1 MQHAALQDGDNGIS
15 VPAAQ
20 RQPVLTTF
28 LSTTDFHCFDV
39 SLAPI
44 LTKLTHF
51 TMSYGSIH
59 CLFRTPDSQGVTVNY
74 NDNGKKCLMILLLA
88 FDFAGAGGE
97 SGEPRLRQRAVT
109 PAPAMKVRVR

>member
-59 CLFRTPDSQGVTVNY
+59 CLFRTPDLQGVTVNY
-74 NDNGKKCLMILLLA
+74 NGKKCLMILLLA

>member
-15 VPAAQ
+15 VRAAQ

-74 NDNGKKCLMILLLA
+74 NNNGKVPDDDIIV
-88 FDFAGAGGE
+88 GI
-97 SGEPRLRQRAVT
+97 
-109 PAPAMKVRVR
+109 